1 MLAIAADRVDPVLLR
16 RPRHWRVRAIAR
28 FMVLFG
34 ALSALFDLLLIGLL
48 LAQAALPAA
57 VFRTAWFL
65 ESVLSELLVTF
76 GLRSRE
82 TLLRSRTGRLML
94 WSSVAAGAAAIA
106 MVATPLGRRYFDFTP
121 MPAAIALMVAGV
133 LGAYFVS
140 AELLKRRVF
149 ARFEL

>member
-1 MLAIAADRVDPVLLR
+1 MLLP

-76 GLRSRE
+76 GLRSR
-82 TLLRSRTGRLML
+82 
-94 WSSVAAGAAAIA
+94 
-106 MVATPLGRRYFDFTP
+106 
-121 MPAAIALMVAGV
+121 
-133 LGAYFVS
+133 
-140 AELLKRRVF
+140 
-149 ARFEL
+149 